1 MHSFAAKIKSY
12 FGAVNLREGKEW
24 KVLLRFSLPIVLS
37 YLLQQIYTVSDA
49 VICGQTLSADE
60 VAGVNDVF
68 PLTFIFLQF
77 AFGCTAGFSVITS
90 TRVGNSDAAGVRRSF
105 ASQIVLSAII
115 TAVLTALSIATLP
128 AMLGVINLSPA
139 NGEVYRAAYEYC
151 FVIFCGIFTQMF
163 YNFVCSVLRSI
174 GDSATPLLF
183 LFISTVLN
191 VALDLLFIMAF
202 GWGVIGAAAATVL
215 AQGLS
220 TVACFIYTFA
230 KYPEL
235 RLHKEDFR
243 RVKGEYFA
251 HLRQGL
257 PLGLQFSVLAVGII
271 VMQGT
276 LVAFDV
282 TASGQMVAGN
292 PAQNGFGAAT
302 KLNNFM
308 MSPLNAL
315 GTAMVSFNAQN
326 YGAGQYD
333 RIKRGMKQ
341 SLVMMLV
348 LFVAL
353 AGTGLLLTV
362 DNAYLK
368 LFLSADKITAESVR
382 FGNHYLFVDFGLYF
396 ALGALFVMRGGVQ
409 GIGKSSF
416 VLLAGAAELTAR
428 ILVCIFLPV
437 LANGAP
443 ITSEASELAYLMLCA
458 ADPAAWFAAVAALAY
473 PTIRYMLRGKYPSPS
488 ATFAKKL
495 FYRPRRMETA
505 AATATEEL
513 PEVKKRA

>member
-1 MHSFAAKIKSY
+1 MNAFAAKIKSY

-68 PLTFIFLQF
+68 PLTYIFLQF
-77 AFGCTAGFSVITS
+77 AFGCTAGFGVITS
-90 TRVGNSDAAGVRRSF
+90 NRVGNADPAGVRRSF

-139 NGEVYRAAYEYC
+139 NGEVYRAAYDYC
-151 FVIFCGIFTQMF
+151 FVIFCGIFAQMF

-183 LFISTVLN
+183 LFVSTVLN

-202 GWGVIGAAAATVL
+202 DWGVIGAAAATVL
-215 AQGLS
+215 AQGFS
-220 TVACFIYTFA
+220 TVACFVYTFA

-243 RVKGEYFA
+243 CVKGEYAA

-276 LVAFDV
+276 LVAFDIS
-282 TASGQMVAGN
+282 ASGQMAAGN

-341 SLVMMLV
+341 ALVMMLV
-348 LFVAL
+348 MFVVL

-368 LFLSADKITAESVR
+368 LFLSADKITAESAR
-382 FGNHYLFVDFGLYF
+382 FGNDYLFVDFGLYF
-396 ALGALFVMRGGVQ
+396 VLGALFVMRGGVQ

-416 VLLAGAAELTAR
+416 VLLAGASELTAR
-428 ILVCIFLPV
+428 VLVCLFLPA
-437 LANGAP
+437 LANGAA
-443 ITSEASELAYLMLCA
+443 ITAEASELAYFMLCA
-458 ADPAAWFAAVAALAY
+458 ADPAAWFAAVAALAF
-473 PTIRYMLRGKYPSPS
+473 PTVRYMLRGKYPSPG

-495 FYRPRRMETA
+495 FPRPRTPSQPAPVADKSM
-505 AATATEEL
+505 
-513 PEVKKRA
+513 PEIKKGA